1 MSTKRFLMLGIS
13 ACSGEESSGRMT
25 NLASSMRSWATRYIC
40 WSLARRFVKE
50 DTKVQV
56 PAAMA
61 LGTLAFQNDDNKN
74 QIVECKA
81 LPTLVLMLRSEDITI
96 HYVAVDVIRKLVNS
110 SPNIKKEVLLAR
122 DLQPVLCLLSSRC
135 SEIQTMAAF
144 LLCQFATDSDCKVHV
159 SQRGAIPLLVDL
171 LKSPNALLQ
180 EVSTFA
186 LWRRQPVVVY
196 TCVADEIQ
204 WLLTKDAIV
213 VKVNYLHYFFSF
225 CIPKGFDPD
234 KEEEDM
240 LSYGLTIMLNGQERL
255 LKELDAAILED
266 CSCFSVR
273 SISENVKKKEEAM
286 DCFMAREDIVADI
299 IKAGGFQT
307 LKGEHFEDQP
317 TKECA
322 GIITLKRLEEKMQG
336 QFYSSLAGLELLLD
350 ILEST
355 SVKQKG
361 NASAALHK
369 LAAKASSS
377 VSLFDAAPPSTSHQD
392 ISVGSVSLMYKMSE
406 DFKDTSLK
414 HACILFMLENFD
426 KPRLEA
432 WLDWFSLQNR

>member
-1 MSTKRFLMLGIS
+1 
-13 ACSGEESSGRMT
+13 
-25 NLASSMRSWATRYIC
+25 
-40 WSLARRFVKE
+40 
-50 DTKVQV
+50 
-56 PAAMA
+56 MA

-186 LWRRQPVVVY
+186 LWRL
-196 TCVADEIQ
+196 A
-204 WLLTKDAIV
+204 K
-213 VKVNYLHYFFSF
+213 
-225 CIPKGFDPD
+225 
-234 KEEEDM
+234 
-240 LSYGLTIMLNGQERL
+240 
-255 LKELDAAILED
+255 
-266 CSCFSVR
+266 
-273 SISENVKKKEEAM
+273 
-286 DCFMAREDIVADI
+286 DIVADI

-336 QFYSSLAGLELLLD
+336 Y
-350 ILEST
+350 
-355 SVKQKG
+355 
-361 NASAALHK
+361 
-369 LAAKASSS
+369 
-377 VSLFDAAPPSTSHQD
+377 
-392 ISVGSVSLMYKMSE
+392 
-406 DFKDTSLK
+406 
-414 HACILFMLENFD
+414 
-426 KPRLEA
+426 
-432 WLDWFSLQNR
+432 

>member
-1 MSTKRFLMLGIS
+1 ML
-13 ACSGEESSGRMT
+13 E
-25 NLASSMRSWATRYIC
+25 
-40 WSLARRFVKE
+40 FK

-186 LWRRQPVVVY
+186 LWRL
-196 TCVADEIQ
+196 A
-204 WLLTKDAIV
+204 KDSHNQASIA
-213 VKVNYLHYFFSF
+213 H
-225 CIPKGFDPD
+225 
-234 KEEEDM
+234 
-240 LSYGLTIMLNGQERL
+240 NG
-255 LKELDAAILED
+255 
-266 CSCFSVR
+266 
-273 SISENVKKKEEAM
+273 
-286 DCFMAREDIVADI
+286 
-299 IKAGGFQT
+299 
-307 LKGEHFEDQP
+307 
-317 TKECA
+317 
-322 GIITLKRLEEKMQG
+322 GIETAK
-336 QFYSSLAGLELLLD
+336 SS
-350 ILEST
+350 
-355 SVKQKG
+355 
-361 NASAALHK
+361 
-369 LAAKASSS
+369 
-377 VSLFDAAPPSTSHQD
+377 
-392 ISVGSVSLMYKMSE
+392 
-406 DFKDTSLK
+406 
-414 HACILFMLENFD
+414 
-426 KPRLEA
+426 
-432 WLDWFSLQNR
+432 